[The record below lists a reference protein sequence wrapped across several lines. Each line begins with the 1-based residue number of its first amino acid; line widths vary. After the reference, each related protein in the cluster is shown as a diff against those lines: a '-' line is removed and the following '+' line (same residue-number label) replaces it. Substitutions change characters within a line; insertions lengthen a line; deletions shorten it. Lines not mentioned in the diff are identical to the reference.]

1 MTVTS
6 IDKAR
11 RILTTV
17 NNGMVHSFGEME
29 LEVKWLNQE
38 EILSTM
44 QSVQGKGMD
53 KSGLRKDLENLT
65 ELMFLEKRDPERKT
79 QSKAEYSITEKG
91 KSKLSELD
99 KMERSL

>member
-53 KSGLRKDLENLT
+53 KSDLRKSLEN
-65 ELMFLEKRDPERKT
+65 
-79 QSKAEYSITEKG
+79 Y
-91 KSKLSELD
+91 
-99 KMERSL
+99 